1 MHLKVLFGITN
12 KIKSKQNRA
21 IHHVFS
27 DDYTSLMLNL
37 NLQCNYFIKV
47 SHKHRKYHKI
57 DILKEHLNKCI
68 YIFSLTTT
76 NVKAMMTNKPQ

>member
-1 MHLKVLFGITN
+1 MHLKVLFGISN

-21 IHHVFS
+21 THHAFS
-27 DDYTSLMLNL
+27 DDYTSMLNL
-37 NLQCNYFIKV
+37 NLQCNYFIKM
-47 SHKHRKYHKI
+47 SHIYRKYHKI
-57 DILKEHLNKCI
+57 HILKQHLNKCI